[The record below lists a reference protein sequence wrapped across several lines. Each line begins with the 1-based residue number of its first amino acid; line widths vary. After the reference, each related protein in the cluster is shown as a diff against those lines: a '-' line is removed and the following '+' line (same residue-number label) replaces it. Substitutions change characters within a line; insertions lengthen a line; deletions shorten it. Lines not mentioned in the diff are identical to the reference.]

1 MFPSPFFCAYLCN
14 VNQRKRRLARRKNLH
29 FNNQE
34 TMKKNKKQSK
44 VVRMDDAQKAA
55 ETAVMESEKL
65 MADLMNVMGRHAR
78 VESPTLVAMMGLAS
92 VVAEVVTIQEHIGIK
107 DAREKFLFLL
117 ASELTLRGLTAE
129 N

>member
-1 MFPSPFFCAYLCN
+1 
-14 VNQRKRRLARRKNLH
+14 
-29 FNNQE
+29 
-34 TMKKNKKQSK
+34 MKKNKKQSK
-44 VVRMDDAQKAA
+44 AVRMDDAQKAA

-65 MADLMNVMGRHAR
+65 MADLMNVMGRHTR